1 MTVIHSFLKVAKE
14 MEIVFPLWKNVSIH
28 VGEMSQKLIAF
39 ALKLSA
45 TEARPC
51 FLRPKAACPSPK
63 KESVAHHLGTAQFGT
78 NKGFF
83 YHIKKVPKCF
93 FEG

>member
-1 MTVIHSFLKVAKE
+1 

-28 VGEMSQKLIAF
+28 VVEMSQKLIAF

-51 FLRPKAACPSPK
+51 FLRPKAAFLS
-63 KESVAHHLGTAQFGT
+63 
-78 NKGFF
+78 
-83 YHIKKVPKCF
+83 IKKARPLEIVGHFYGYYLVPNDCVA
-93 FEG
+93 

>member
-1 MTVIHSFLKVAKE
+1 

-45 TEARPC
+45 TKARLC

-78 NKGFF
+78 NTGFF
-83 YHIKKVPKCF
+83 YQIKMFLTYKKKKNYFPR
-93 FEG
+93 GHDTD